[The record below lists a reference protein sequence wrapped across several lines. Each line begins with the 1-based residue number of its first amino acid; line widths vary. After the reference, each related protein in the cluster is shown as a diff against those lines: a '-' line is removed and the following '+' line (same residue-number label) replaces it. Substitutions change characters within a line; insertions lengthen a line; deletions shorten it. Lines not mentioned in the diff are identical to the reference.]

1 MSIPITGVGLIDL
14 AMQTEIRG
22 APFCRQAKATAQAEP
37 GPTRDL
43 FTYLAEQVDQISA
56 EERSHVRKLA
66 TMRAAR

>member
-14 AMQTEIRG
+14 AMQTKIRD
-22 APFCRQAKATAQAEP
+22 APFYRQATAQAEP